1 MKRYNVVVIGAGS
14 GGLTVAAGAAGLGA
28 KAALIEK
35 NRMGGDCL
43 NTGCVPSKAL
53 LHAAKAGMP
62 FPAAMAHV
70 RTVQGRI
77 APHDS
82 IERFT
87 GLGVDI
93 HLGAARLRSAHEV
106 EIEGTGEILWGRHL
120 VIATGSRPRVPEIPG
135 LVEAGFH
142 TNETIFEID
151 SLPRSLL
158 VLGGGPIGVELGQA
172 FARLGTSVTIV
183 NDGEHLLPREDP
195 DAAEVLTG
203 RLRGEGV
210 VVLDRSCVERVE
222 SGNGKTVVLASA
234 IDGRESR
241 SFEVEAIL
249 VAAGRQ
255 ANVEGLNLDRVGV
268 AYDRRGIRTDD
279 TGRTSARN
287 IWAVGDVT
295 GPYLFTHWAG
305 HQARTVVRNILFP
318 FTARFDGENLPWVT
332 YTEPEIAR
340 VGLNETEA
348 RAKGIE
354 HTVFRV
360 EFSGND
366 RALADETHEG
376 LFSKVVADR
385 RGRILGATIVH
396 PRAGDLLGELV
407 VAKKH
412 GITLSRLSATIH
424 PYPSLSEIH
433 RAAGDAYM
441 RTRLSPGLKARLMK
455 VYAWLRG

>member
-1 MKRYNVVVIGAGS
+1 MERYNVVVIGAGS
-14 GGLTVAAGAAGLGA
+14 GGLVVAAGAAGLGA

-35 NRMGGDCL
+35 HRMGGDCL

-53 LHAAKAGMP
+53 LHAAKERMP
-62 FPAAMAHV
+62 FAAAMEHV
-70 RTVQGRI
+70 RAVQGRI

-82 IERFT
+82 VERFT
-87 GLGVDI
+87 GLGVDV

-106 EIEGTGEILWGRHL
+106 AIEGTGEVLRGRHV
-120 VIATGSRPRVPEIPG
+120 VIATGSRPRVPAIPG

-142 TNETIFEID
+142 TNETIFEIE
-151 SLPRSLL
+151 SLPKSLL

-172 FARLGTSVTIV
+172 FARLGSSVTIV
-183 NDGEHLLPREDP
+183 NDGAHLLAREDP
-195 DAAEVLTG
+195 EAAEVLTG

-210 VVLDRSCVERVE
+210 VVLDRFRVERVE
-222 SGNGKTVVLASA
+222 SGNGKKVVLVSSV
-234 IDGRESR
+234 DGRESR
-241 SFEVEAIL
+241 SFEVESIL

-255 ANVEGLNLDRVGV
+255 PNVEGLNLEGVGV
-268 AYDRRGIRTDD
+268 RFDDRGIRTDD
-279 TGRTSARN
+279 TGRTSVRN
-287 IWAVGDVT
+287 VWAVGDVT

-318 FTARFDGENLPWVT
+318 FTARADRDNVPWVT

-348 RAKGIE
+348 RARGIE
-354 HTVFRV
+354 HSVFRV
-360 EFSGND
+360 DFSGND
-366 RALADETHEG
+366 RALADEAHEG
-376 LFSKVVADR
+376 FFSKVLADR

-412 GITLSRLSATIH
+412 GITLSQLSATIH

-433 RAAGDAYM
+433 RAAGDAFM
-441 RTRLSPGLKARLMK
+441 RTRLSPGMK
-455 VYAWLRG
+455 VRLTKVYRWLRG